1 MEMIQK
7 LRSSGVFWMI
17 TSACAFSLMQVFIK
31 LTSASVSVYL
41 QVLFR
46 NVVGILISAIYIKK
60 EQLLW
65 FGSKQEQLF
74 LFGRSIAGF
83 LGLVTFFYASRL
95 GNVADVTIVN
105 RTGPFFTTLFS
116 VIFLKERA
124 SKEQWFALSIVFLG
138 GLIAANPSFGSSP
151 EPMLLALLS
160 AVMNGS
166 AYTLLAHFRDRV
178 PAMTVVMH
186 FSVFSVAASLPFVI
200 YEAYLPTIQDICML
214 SAIAVTGSLGLISI
228 TLAYRLAP
236 ATEIS
241 IYDQLGTV
249 MSVLLGW
256 AILKQVPKCHTLIGA
271 AVVIAASVWMY
282 CFNRKNQLRI
292 RSQH

>member
-124 SKEQWFALSIVFLG
+124 GAMVCFVHCFPRRTYRGKPIFWIVSGANAFGFAFCCNEWLCI
-138 GLIAANPSFGSSP
+138 
-151 EPMLLALLS
+151 
-160 AVMNGS
+160 
-166 AYTLLAHFRDRV
+166 Y
-178 PAMTVVMH
+178 PA
-186 FSVFSVAASLPFVI
+186 
-200 YEAYLPTIQDICML
+200 
-214 SAIAVTGSLGLISI
+214 
-228 TLAYRLAP
+228 
-236 ATEIS
+236 
-241 IYDQLGTV
+241 GTF
-249 MSVLLGW
+249 
-256 AILKQVPKCHTLIGA
+256 P
-271 AVVIAASVWMY
+271 
-282 CFNRKNQLRI
+282 
-292 RSQH
+292 

>member
-151 EPMLLALLS
+151 VPMLLSLLS

-228 TLAYRLAP
+228 M
-236 ATEIS
+236 IS
-241 IYDQLGTV
+241 SY
-249 MSVLLGW
+249 
-256 AILKQVPKCHTLIGA
+256 
-271 AVVIAASVWMY
+271 
-282 CFNRKNQLRI
+282 
-292 RSQH
+292 